1 MARDH
6 GLIAR
11 LRARLKRRRRSSEG
25 VHDDDRLPTSMGVA
39 GAAASGV
46 WKPRR
51 HSSLVN
57 DGEPGHISY
66 DDPLKPRV
74 R

>member
-6 GLIAR
+6 GFIAR
-11 LRARLKRRRRSSEG
+11 LRARLRRRHRSSEG
-25 VHDDDRLPTSMGVA
+25 EHDDDRLPTSMGIS

-57 DGEPGHISY
+57 DGAPGHISY
-66 DDPLKPRV
+66 DDPLEPRV